1 MRPRRARRDSAAQGD
16 REGRERGRGD
26 ADDHLQGADNRSV
39 TDGVRPPPIDGL
51 KGGDTVEITYT
62 RERAIDFM
70 KNR

>member
-1 MRPRRARRDSAAQGD
+1 
-16 REGRERGRGD
+16 
-26 ADDHLQGADNRSV
+26 V